1 MNLFNVYRGEVLEV
15 DELTHAALRKL
26 FPEVDLQSAYRD
38 ADAWI
43 FAAPKSKRPRN
54 HRRFIVNWMR
64 RAKKFDAGKVDMYVD
79 GVKCRVRKEEYV
91 LVDGAKC
98 RVTSAD
104 RRTGRVS

>member
-1 MNLFNVYRGEVLEV
+1 MNLFNIYHGEILEV
-15 DELTHAALRKL
+15 DEMTHAVLRKL

-64 RAKKFDAGKVDMYVD
+64 RAKKFDSGKETIYQD
-79 GVKCRVRKEEYV
+79 GVRCRVDPRTQAME
-91 LVDGAKC
+91 DGAKV
-98 RVTSAD
+98 RLTSRD
-104 RRTGRVS
+104 RGMR